1 MKKKFLITM
10 SVVACALLL
19 VVGSIAGTIAYM
31 TSVTTKVTNTF
42 TSGNVAITLDESVVD
57 VYGNKTTGTTTSGN
71 TYKLIPGHEYSKDP
85 TVHVAEG
92 SEDCWIFVQIV
103 DDLAAIQDADTIATQ
118 LSTIGWTLVSGQSN
132 VYAYKETVS
141 AGEDVSVFTS
151 FKLKGDADVTAY
163 AGKNITVMAYAVQ
176 ADGFI
181 SAQAAWEAAPC
192 TWGA

>member
-10 SVVACALLL
+10 SVVVCALLL
-19 VVGSIAGTIAYM
+19 VVGSIAGTVAYM

-141 AGEDVSVFTS
+141 AGENVSVFTS
-151 FKLKGDADVTAY
+151 FKLKGDADVAAY